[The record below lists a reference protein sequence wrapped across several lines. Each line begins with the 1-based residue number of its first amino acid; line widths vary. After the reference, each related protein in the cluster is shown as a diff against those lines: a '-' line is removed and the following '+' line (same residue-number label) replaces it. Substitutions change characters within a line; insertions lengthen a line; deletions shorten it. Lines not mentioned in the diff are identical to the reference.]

1 MLKILHLTKQPDRC
15 HRQAIGT
22 DKKCHHQQNNT
33 VLRGVSNQ
41 DCHAQQS
48 NHHADKPQRQ
58 RGDIDDPHT
67 NPDGHS
73 KQQNY
78 RSHLDLQ
85 Q

>member
-15 HRQAIGT
+15 HRQAIG
-22 DKKCHHQQNNT
+22 
-33 VLRGVSNQ
+33 GVSNQ

-48 NHHADKPQRQ
+48 NHHADKPQHQ

-78 RSHLDLQ
+78 RSH
-85 Q
+85 